1 MTDLSPDGASQYFDR
16 RGDRRP
22 EFVAEWKA
30 SLLRVQESVD
40 DLHDVY
46 EWLRGNK
53 HYKEADRIRTI
64 VGRLARA
71 VPAHPIFSAWDNPKL
86 IRNLARTYDEVL
98 TVAESKKLLRRI
110 EESEITHD

>member
-1 MTDLSPDGASQYFDR
+1 MTPDEAAKHYDYQGAKHPQ
-16 RGDRRP
+16 
-22 EFVAEWKA
+22 FVTEWKA
-30 SLLRVQESVD
+30 SMSRVQDAVD

-46 EWLRGNK
+46 EWLRENK
-53 HYKEADRIRTI
+53 HFKEADRIRTI

-71 VPAHPIFSAWDNPKL
+71 VPAHPVLSAWDSPLL

-110 EESEITHD
+110 NELEPKP